1 MDEYNIALENFR
13 EEWRKEVT
21 ARSKTKVSSHSN
33 RGSTADASASK
44 KGDQSIQGSFPSCR
58 AYQEEDFLDGVT
70 NQAYHDLEDR
80 EELQRVGSENSNTS
94 LRTETQKEPRSA
106 LEHYEKA
113 IEREDQGRM
122 GDSLNLYRKAFRL
135 DAGVDRIYKDKHFPP
150 SSSNAKSSDPNPTNA
165 AVTVPNTAHHSLE
178 GPTASTVT
186 QLILSFSSLDIP
198 AAPSPVEGSP
208 PSPCPISVVP
218 AEILIQILLQTALT
232 DVASFVRLSLVC
244 KRLAYLVATE
254 DSIWEYVCHGPQVGF
269 VAMHYNWASAIV
281 GAAIEHK
288 LKDESNLNF
297 TSLTLN
303 ANIDFG
309 TKPPIPTSTA
319 LLQLS
324 PKYPTYLHMFR
335 SRPRIRFNGCYI
347 STVNYPRPGAP
358 TQSQLTWNTP
368 VHIVTYYRYL
378 RFFHDGTCVS
388 LLTTEHPTDVVQ
400 YLTKE
405 NMHSHH
411 NRESMLPS
419 TVMRHALRGRW
430 RLSGFEEEGE
440 RQDEGDVHIE
450 TEGVDPKY
458 LYKLQLALRSAGGP
472 GGTRNNKMLW
482 KGFWSYN
489 RLTDDWAA
497 FTLRNDRAFF
507 WSRVKSYGM
516 GC

>member
-1 MDEYNIALENFR
+1 MDEYNLALENFR

-21 ARSKTKVSSHSN
+21 ARSKTKVSNHSN
-33 RGSTADASASK
+33 TDPTADNLTSK
-44 KGDQSIQGSFPSCR
+44 EGDQIIQRSRPSCR
-58 AYQEEDFLDGVT
+58 VSQEEDFLDSVT

-80 EELQRVGSENSNTS
+80 EETLRLGSENSNIS
-94 LRTETQKEPRSA
+94 LRSETQKEPRSA

-113 IEREDQGRM
+113 IEKEDQGRM

-150 SSSNAKSSDPNPTNA
+150 SSSTAKPSDPNPTNA

-186 QLILSFSSLDIP
+186 QLILSFSSFDIP
-198 AAPSPVEGSP
+198 AATSPVEGLP
-208 PSPCPISVVP
+208 PPPCPISVVP

-232 DVASFVRLSLVC
+232 DVTSFVRLSLVC

-254 DSIWEYVCHGPQVGF
+254 DSLWESICYGPQIGF
-269 VAMHYNWASAIV
+269 VAMHYNWACAMT
-281 GAAIEHK
+281 GATMEHK
-288 LKDESNLNF
+288 LEDESNLRF
-297 TSLTLN
+297 ACLTIN
-303 ANIDFG
+303 PNIDFG
-309 TKPPIPTSTA
+309 TKPPVPTPTT
-319 LLQLS
+319 LLRLS

-378 RFFHDGTCVS
+378 RFFRDGTCVS
-388 LLTTEHPTDVVQ
+388 LLTTEHPADVVHH
-400 YLTKE
+400 LTKE
-405 NMHSHH
+405 NMHPHH

-419 TVMRHALRGRW
+419 AVMRHALRGRW

-440 RQDEGDVHIE
+440 REDEGDVHIE

-458 LYKLQLALRSAGGP
+458 LYKLQLVLRSAGRP
-472 GGTRNNKMLW
+472 DGTRNNKMLW

-497 FTLRNDRAFF
+497 FTLKNDRAFF